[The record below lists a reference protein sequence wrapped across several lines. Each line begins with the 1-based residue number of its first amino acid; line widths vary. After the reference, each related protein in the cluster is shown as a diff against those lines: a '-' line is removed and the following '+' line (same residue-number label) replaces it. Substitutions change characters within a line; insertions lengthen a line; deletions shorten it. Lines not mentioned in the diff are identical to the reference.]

1 MSLNHILLGN
11 PNPLDVEFNSI
22 KLDEGAAAGLV
33 LTSDSIGNASWQ
45 SAGGGGSTG
54 SWTPQLLFNSSSS
67 GLTYATP
74 PSGTYSVSGNMVFI
88 TGQLQM
94 SSIGSFA
101 GDAIPTI
108 SGLPVPVGTV
118 STQSTLTCSWGSYNL
133 DTNAVYVSAHP
144 TPGTSLVT
152 PTQGY
157 STAIPEISLYQMFWT
172 NTSVLYF
179 SGFYFTT

>member
-1 MSLNHILLGN
+1 MSVSHILLGTET
-11 PNPLDVEFNSI
+11 PLACEFKTI
-22 KLDEGAAAGLV
+22 KLDSGAVAGNV
-33 LTSDSIGNASWQ
+33 LTSDSSGNATWQ
-45 SAGGGGSTG
+45 TSGGGSTG
-54 SWTPQLLFNSSSS
+54 SWTPQLLFNGSNT
-67 GLTYATP
+67 GITYSTP
-74 PSGTYSVSGNMVFI
+74 PTGTYSVSGNMVFI

-94 SSIGSFA
+94 SNVSGFA

-108 SGLPVPVGTV
+108 SGLPVSVGTL

-157 STAIPEISLYQMFWT
+157 STASPEISLYQMFWT